1 MGSDECVRGGRQT
14 QYPIMCTHVS
24 GVRMS
29 VSLQSGFCDNT
40 VYMYYQ
46 RRVRV
51 LFVQRVGRACS
62 VTVQVSDVLTLN
74 LRVLRLR

>member
-1 MGSDECVRGGRQT
+1 
-14 QYPIMCTHVS
+14 MCTHVS

-62 VTVQVSDVLTLN
+62 VTVLGRSAATAVYWSE
-74 LRVLRLR
+74 RREGHR